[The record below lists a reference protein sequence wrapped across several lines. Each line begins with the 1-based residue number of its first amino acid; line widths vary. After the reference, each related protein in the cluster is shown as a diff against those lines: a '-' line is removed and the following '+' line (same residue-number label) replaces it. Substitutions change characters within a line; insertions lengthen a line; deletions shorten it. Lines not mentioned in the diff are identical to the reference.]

1 MLFERRCSMPTVDTN
16 DLISV
21 TEAGK
26 LGISALVKAVERG
39 EKPVIMRNN
48 KPVAAFVAIDALEEA
63 EAREERLLDVSLAL
77 TRVLTTK
84 ERRHSLDDVLDRFGF
99 TRDDLA

>member
-1 MLFERRCSMPTVDTN
+1 MPTLDTK

-26 LGISALVKAVERG
+26 LGVSALVKAAERG
-39 EKPVIMRNN
+39 EQRVLMRNN
-48 KPVAAFVAIDALEEA
+48 KPVAAVVGIEALERTEQL
-63 EAREERLLDVSLAL
+63 EERLLDVSLAL
-77 TRVLTTK
+77 TRLLTTS

-99 TRDDLA
+99 TREDLEES